1 MLQNVMED
9 VKTLKEAH
17 EKAQGKVQELPEL
30 TSQVRVMGSPAP
42 AAPHPVYT
50 EAHPPL
56 SRHPRTLSPLRKL
69 LTTSQN
75 NYLNFL

>member
-9 VKTLKEAH
+9 VKTLKEAQG
-17 EKAQGKVQELPEL
+17 KAQGKMQELPGL
-30 TSQVRVMGSPAP
+30 TPQVRVMGSPP
-42 AAPHPVYT
+42 PVYT

-56 SRHPRTLSPLRKL
+56 SRHPRIRSPPREL